1 MLENL
6 LNQYQICIFF
16 SLQILRLSK
25 GALSKFS
32 EGQVINLVSN
42 DVQRLEWDTVRN
54 FFFGVISFLELLAG
68 TFLLVYLIGWQTLM
82 GVIFIFLLLPYF
94 GSLSFASASLRLRS
108 AEASDKRIS
117 LINQVIAGIRAIKI
131 NAWEDVFREKIKD
144 TRRQEN
150 QPYEV
155 VISVKR
161 MKFMYILIVQDK
173 KFHRRVFTMKAV
185 FVFKITTNAVI
196 CIYILSQLSSDATQI
211 LYCIPAIQ
219 SRPLYDATSLN

>member
-6 LNQYQICIFF
+6 LNQYQIFIFF

-25 GALSKFS
+25 DALSKFS

-150 QPYEV
+150 QPQDV
-155 VISVKR
+155 MISVKR
-161 MKFMYILIVQDK
+161 MKFMYINCSRQEISSPCFYQESSV
-173 KFHRRVFTMKAV
+173 R
-185 FVFKITTNAVI
+185 I
-196 CIYILSQLSSDATQI
+196 CIYIYILSQLSSDATKI

-219 SRPLYDATSLN
+219 SRPLYDATSR

>member
-1 MLENL
+1 MSYYAGKSVESVPNIYIL
-6 LNQYQICIFF
+6 LIIDPPAQQGCIV
-16 SLQILRLSK
+16 
-25 GALSKFS
+25 KFS

-150 QPYEV
+150 QPQEV
-155 VISVKR
+155 MISVKR
-161 MKFMYILIVQDK
+161 MKFMYINCSRQEISSPC
-173 KFHRRVFTMKAV
+173 FHQESSVRICT
-185 FVFKITTNAVI
+185 
-196 CIYILSQLSSDATQI
+196 CIYILSQLGSDATKI
-211 LYCIPAIQ
+211 LYCI
-219 SRPLYDATSLN
+219 LYTTPRH

>member
-6 LNQYQICIFF
+6 LNQYQIFIFF

-25 GALSKFS
+25 DALSKFS

-150 QPYEV
+150 QPQEV
-155 VISVKR
+155 MISVKR
-161 MKFMYILIVQDK
+161 MKFMYINYLRQEISSPC
-173 KFHRRVFTMKAV
+173 FHKESSVR
-185 FVFKITTNAVI
+185 ICI
-196 CIYILSQLSSDATQI
+196 CIYILSRLSSDATKI
-211 LYCIPAIQ
+211 LYCIPAIYN
-219 SRPLYDATSLN
+219 RLYTKAIVQIK

>member
-6 LNQYQICIFF
+6 LNQYQIFIFF

-25 GALSKFS
+25 DALSKFS

-150 QPYEV
+150 QPQDV
-155 VISVKR
+155 MISVKR
-161 MKFMYILIVQDK
+161 MKFMYINCSRQEISSPC
-173 KFHRRVFTMKAV
+173 FHKE
-185 FVFKITTNAVI
+185 
-196 CIYILSQLSSDATQI
+196 SSVRI
-211 LYCIPAIQ
+211 
-219 SRPLYDATSLN
+219 